1 MKILILGGTG
11 LLGSFLNHYFLKKG
25 NKVFSTGYKKKSKY
39 YLNLYN
45 QNNII
50 KFFNLIQPDI
60 IINCAAQTNVEK
72 CINDFNFGYK
82 GNALLVKNV
91 VTAIKKL
98 RYKPHFIHFSTDQVY
113 NNSGKKRKSSEY
125 QVSLTNNYSI
135 TKYQGEL
142 EAKKILNSTIIRC
155 NFFGKS
161 FLKKR
166 KTFSEYI
173 IYNLSKKNK
182 IKIPSNIIF
191 NPVSLNYIAEI
202 LELIILKKKIGIYN
216 LGSRDNLSKFD
227 FGLLIQEKY
236 SLQSKLIIP
245 YKSNYSKDMRP
256 LNTSVS
262 TKKIE
267 KSLNIK
273 VPFIKDMIMNNS

>member
-1 MKILILGGTG
+1 
-11 LLGSFLNHYFLKKG
+11 
-25 NKVFSTGYKKKSKY
+25 
-39 YLNLYN
+39 
-45 QNNII
+45 
-50 KFFNLIQPDI
+50 
-60 IINCAAQTNVEK
+60 
-72 CINDFNFGYK
+72 
-82 GNALLVKNV
+82 
-91 VTAIKKL
+91 
-98 RYKPHFIHFSTDQVY
+98 
-113 NNSGKKRKSSEY
+113 
-125 QVSLTNNYSI
+125 
-135 TKYQGEL
+135 
-142 EAKKILNSTIIRC
+142 
-155 NFFGKS
+155 
-161 FLKKR
+161 
-166 KTFSEYI
+166 
-173 IYNLSKKNK
+173 
-182 IKIPSNIIF
+182 
-191 NPVSLNYIAEI
+191 VSLNYIAEI